1 MPSPH
6 SSDST
11 PDASRG
17 SGTRLRRPPGIW
29 LLVLGLIV
37 LGAGTLLAILLLMGD
52 ETDMEE
58 QPEPQSTAVVARQDG

>member
-1 MPSPH
+1 M
-6 SSDST
+6 SSEQRA
-11 PDASRG
+11 DASRG

-37 LGAGTLLAILLLMGD
+37 LGAGALLAVLLLAGD

-58 QPEPQSTAVVARQDG
+58 QPEPQSAVVSLVEPAA

>member
-1 MPSPH
+1 MSEQR
-6 SSDST
+6 DGE
-11 PDASRG
+11 ASRG

-37 LGAGTLLAILLLMGD
+37 LGAGALLVVLLVAGD

-58 QPEPQSTAVVARQDG
+58 QPQPQSTAMITKLRDF